1 MRRAVSTAQDGDDRQ
16 QSQLASARAA
26 RQAGLCH
33 HSLALVLTLG
43 VCLLQ
48 SIEHLR
54 WDERKL
60 DRVFN
65 LTHLQPGAASWLGQ
79 DQVQEIQH
87 NLEVR

>member
-1 MRRAVSTAQDGDDRQ
+1 MPTVGTGAESSYTDGT
-16 QSQLASARAA
+16 
-26 RQAGLCH
+26 C
-33 HSLALVLTLG
+33 
-43 VCLLQ
+43 VCWPQ

-65 LTHLQPGAASWLGQ
+65 FTHLQPGAASWLGQ